1 MPFHLTPQQR
11 FRLRRL
17 LRTTADLG
25 AYRRT
30 LALLQLD
37 RGDTVTDVAAMLDVS
52 RRTVHRWVGL
62 YWDRPVPRSLITH
75 HSTGRP
81 SAWDEDARAILGGTL
96 HQPPDHFGYQATGW
110 TVPLLQAH
118 LAHWGLTHVSD
129 ATLRRQLHAL
139 GYVWKRP
146 RYVLDPDPRRAAKM
160 RRIRQYIKELGPRDV
175 SLFEDETDLLLF
187 PPLRACWAQRG
198 EDAEVPLRGGN
209 ARRVLFGALNTGSG
223 TRLFLE
229 REKQRAEDFRE
240 FLGLIHE
247 HYRGWHVSLLLDKD
261 SSHTAK
267 VSQREARTQGIGLVW
282 LPVRCPELN
291 AMDHL
296 WRHGKE
302 RICANRRYASIEEQ
316 VHHFLHY
323 LEGLSVEET
332 LRKAGVLSEDY
343 WLKSK

>member
-11 FRLRRL
+11 FQLRRL
-17 LRTTADLG
+17 LRTIDDLG

-37 RGDTVTDVAAMLDVS
+37 RGDTVTDVAAMLGVS
-52 RRTVHRWVGL
+52 RRTVHRWIGR
-62 YWDRPVPRSLITH
+62 YRDHPVPRSLTTH

-81 SAWDEDARAILGGTL
+81 SEWDEDARAILSGTK

-110 TVPLLQAH
+110 TVPLLQTH
-118 LAHWGLTHVSD
+118 LALWGLTDLSD
-129 ATLRRQLHAL
+129 TTLRRQLHAL

-146 RYVLDPDPRRAAKM
+146 RYVLVPDPRRAAKM
-160 RRIRQYIKELGPRDV
+160 RRIRQYIRGLGPRDV
-175 SLFEDETDLLLF
+175 FLFEDETDLLLF
-187 PPLRACWAQRG
+187 PPLRACWARRG
-198 EDAEVPLRGGN
+198 EDAEVPLCGAN
-209 ARRVLFGALNTGSG
+209 AKRVIFGALNTTSG

-229 REKQRAEDFRE
+229 REKQRAEDFGE
-240 FLGLIHE
+240 FLGLIHQ
-247 HYRGWHVSLLLDKD
+247 HYRGWQVSLVLDED
-261 SSHTAK
+261 RSHTAK
-267 VSQREARTQGIGLVW
+267 VSQSEARLFGIKLVW

-302 RICANRRYASIEEQ
+302 RICANRQYASIEEQ
-316 VHHFLHY
+316 VHRFLHY

-332 LRKAGVLSEDY
+332 LQKAGILSEDY
-343 WLKSK
+343 WLKSE